1 MHSRCRQWMFSR
13 KLILG
18 SWLDGPLWKPGVTL
32 DSSSLLRED
41 RGSRHPS
48 LAILRPHAHTCTYT
62 YTLANWQTLGSLCCQ
77 WQDEVWPLK
86 CNIESV
92 SRLQRCLLSVLKV
105 QHKIPGMSDR
115 KDRNHTHAHVFE
127 QVNYCRTRQS
137 RTACT
142 AVRDTGGHRC
152 ANTASV
158 VCGMSKPGEAQT
170 HLQSHFDKTVKQKQQ
185 SCTENILNSI
195 LFIQFFFN
203 IVPNYDSHLKISER
217 SLKWTFKV
225 LQLFDILAF
234 CVFIMNWK

>member
-86 CNIESV
+86 CNNESMVHIQFVCMYQLESV

-105 QHKIPGMSDR
+105 QQNSWYVRQEGYKP
-115 KDRNHTHAHVFE
+115 HT
-127 QVNYCRTRQS
+127 RTCVW
-137 RTACT
+137 A
-142 AVRDTGGHRC
+142 
-152 ANTASV
+152 
-158 VCGMSKPGEAQT
+158 GEL
-170 HLQSHFDKTVKQKQQ
+170 LQNSLH
-185 SCTENILNSI
+185 SCPWHWETQMCKYSLCC
-195 LFIQFFFN
+195 L
-203 IVPNYDSHLKISER
+203 SHLKARGGTNSPAK
-217 SLKWTFKV
+217 SFW
-225 LQLFDILAF
+225 
-234 CVFIMNWK
+234 

>member
-86 CNIESV
+86 CNNESMVHIQFVCMYQLESV

-115 KDRNHTHAHVFE
+115 KDKNHTHAHVFE

-142 AVRDTGGHRC
+142 AVRDTEGHRC

-195 LFIQFFFN
+195 LFIQFFL
-203 IVPNYDSHLKISER
+203 I
-217 SLKWTFKV
+217 
-225 LQLFDILAF
+225 
-234 CVFIMNWK
+234 